1 MNEKKNIITPVS
13 LRHLVTEM
21 VGLEILAWSPTI
33 ELFYLESRDGFS
45 PPLLGCQ
52 DYSRG
57 FCLWGF
63 IQSVYYIYNYNIMC
77 IYIICNNIIYIFNN
91 IYIYVYYNICNNI
104 YIYMYVKYYIYI
116 CYNICR
122 DVA

>member
-77 IYIICNNIIYIFNN
+77 IYIICNNIIYIYILNN
-91 IYIYVYYNICNNI
+91 IYMYIIIYVII
-104 YIYMYVKYYIYI
+104 YIYI
-116 CYNICR
+116 
-122 DVA
+122 